1 MEDPSRV
8 RVTGPLEEHAAG
20 FAGELSRL
28 GYASGSA
35 CGQMFLMAHVS
46 RWMAGEGLDA
56 GGLTAE
62 AAGRFL
68 AARRAAGYAQ
78 LLSPKAM
85 SPLLG
90 YLRRLGAAPEAP
102 APVPAGPVDTLL
114 ARYRRYLV
122 TERGIGTAT
131 AADYAAKTRRFLA
144 ARQNAGTLDLAD
156 LTAADVTAF
165 IVESCPSMR
174 KGTAK
179 LTVSAL
185 RSLLGY
191 PHVAG
196 DIPGP
201 LAWAVPAVATWRLA
215 SLPAPLEPGQVAAM
229 LAACDTATASG
240 RRDLAMLTLL
250 ARLGLRAGEVAALA
264 LDDIGWRAGEITVTG
279 KGRRSERLPL
289 PADAGEAVA
298 AYLRDGRPEPFEG
311 ARKVF
316 LRLHAPH
323 GGLTTGGVTQAVFA
337 AAQRAGLGRVYAHRL
352 RHTAASFHAG
362 VDTSVIALWL
372 GHEQADTTQIY
383 LHADLELKE
392 KALARTTPIDV
403 KPGRYKPPDQLLA
416 FLESL

>member
-1 MEDPSRV
+1 LIVEDPSRV
-8 RVTGPLEEHAAG
+8 GVAGPLEAHAAG
-20 FAGELSRL
+20 FAAELDRL

-46 RWMAGEGLDA
+46 RWLDAEGLDA
-56 GGLTAE
+56 GGLSPE
-62 AAGRFL
+62 ASDRFL

-78 LLSPKAM
+78 LLSPKAL

-102 APVPAGPVDTLL
+102 APAPAGAAEELL

-122 TERGIGTAT
+122 TERGTGAAT
-131 AADYAAKTRRFLA
+131 AADYAAKTRSFLA
-144 ARQNAGTLDLAD
+144 ARQKAGALDLAG

-179 LTVSAL
+179 LTVTAL

-191 PHVAG
+191 LHVAG

-215 SLPAPLEPGQVAAM
+215 SLPAPLAPGQAAAM
-229 LAACDTATASG
+229 LAGCDTGTASG

-264 LDDIGWRAGEITVTG
+264 LGDIDWRAGEITVTG

-298 AYLRDGRPEPFEG
+298 DYLRDGRPEAFEG
-311 ARKVF
+311 TRRVF
-316 LRLHAPH
+316 LRIPAPH
-323 GGLTTGGVTQAVFA
+323 RGLTTGGVTMAVLA
-337 AAQRAGLGRVYAHRL
+337 AAQRAGLGTVHAHRL
-352 RHTAASFHAG
+352 RHTAATGMLRAG
-362 VDTSVIALWL
+362 ASLPEVGQVLRHRRLLSTAIYAKTDVPALR
-372 GHEQADTTQIY
+372 
-383 LHADLELKE
+383 
-392 KALARTTPIDV
+392 ALARPW
-403 KPGRYKPPDQLLA
+403 PAGGA
-416 FLESL
+416 A